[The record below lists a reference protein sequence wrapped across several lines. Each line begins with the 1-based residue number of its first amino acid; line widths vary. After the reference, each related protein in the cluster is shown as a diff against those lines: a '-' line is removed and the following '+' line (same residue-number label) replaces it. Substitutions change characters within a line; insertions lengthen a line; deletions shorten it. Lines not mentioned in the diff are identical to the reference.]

1 MKSTF
6 NRKVFILIE
15 QSALPCVH
23 SFNYIIIHLNKHYMK
38 ARLCLFQ
45 SRELGLCLDVI
56 FALSA
61 NSVLM
66 PTNQPQL
73 FINHL
78 MHIENKTGKHYPK
91 I

>member
-1 MKSTF
+1 
-6 NRKVFILIE
+6 
-15 QSALPCVH
+15 
-23 SFNYIIIHLNKHYMK
+23 MK

-56 FALSA
+56 FALAA

-73 FINHL
+73 CINPL